1 MNDLSL
7 LRRSVNLD
15 KYTKLAN
22 KLIPDKF
29 TAQALA
35 TKAADDG
42 LSESAFKNI
51 IDKHTT
57 KQLKEN
63 SDQIVTNAGIKQAEE
78 LNDLLKGVSEEDVS
92 KTLTPLIIKN
102 GKIDLSQLINTL
114 KNTDQFDEDVIRKL
128 GTFLDNSIL
137 DDGTKKAIN
146 VMLIGKDIPGII
158 NYMKK
163 GSFKNQLSRATNIPL
178 STWDVIYNSE
188 NIWNSF
194 KTILEYAAKSPVAQL
209 GIASLFLYFIVKIGL
224 LGDLAKATSAVLTE
238 AVGVGGELA
247 KSVANAGGGII
258 GGVFGKI
265 WWVILILF
273 ALGIIGYIVYRS
285 I

>member
-1 MNDLSL
+1 
-7 LRRSVNLD
+7 
-15 KYTKLAN
+15 
-22 KLIPDKF
+22 
-29 TAQALA
+29 
-35 TKAADDG
+35 
-42 LSESAFKNI
+42 
-51 IDKHTT
+51 
-57 KQLKEN
+57 
-63 SDQIVTNAGIKQAEE
+63 
-78 LNDLLKGVSEEDVS
+78 
-92 KTLTPLIIKN
+92 
-102 GKIDLSQLINTL
+102 
-114 KNTDQFDEDVIRKL
+114 
-128 GTFLDNSIL
+128 
-137 DDGTKKAIN
+137 
-146 VMLIGKDIPGII
+146 
-158 NYMKK
+158 MKK